1 MAALGVARLD
11 DEALLAEAGA
21 DLVVTTLD
29 DVTVDAL
36 GEGRLER
43 RRVGAAT

>member
-1 MAALGVARLD
+1 VGRLD

-29 DVTVDAL
+29 DVAVDAWV
-36 GEGRLER
+36 
-43 RRVGAAT
+43 RVAWSGAG